1 MLSLK
6 SHIFV
11 DLAFGKGIVLF
22 YLLTET
28 TAIKVGDVKSPA
40 FFFHAFLNDENPH

>member
-40 FFFHAFLNDENPH
+40 FFLCISE